1 MFLSL
6 FFDRVG
12 KSLSTNISTP
22 RRGIMVKFFNHRE
35 SQRSNLEESIVRTQC
50 FEKSQRAIQGHLL
63 WKPVRF
69 CDSEAHGGS
78 SASPMNISP

>member
-1 MFLSL
+1 
-6 FFDRVG
+6 
-12 KSLSTNISTP
+12 
-22 RRGIMVKFFNHRE
+22 MVKFFNHRE

-78 SASPMNISP
+78 SASPMNISPWKAYAYKQCSSNQSGKEAIKAS